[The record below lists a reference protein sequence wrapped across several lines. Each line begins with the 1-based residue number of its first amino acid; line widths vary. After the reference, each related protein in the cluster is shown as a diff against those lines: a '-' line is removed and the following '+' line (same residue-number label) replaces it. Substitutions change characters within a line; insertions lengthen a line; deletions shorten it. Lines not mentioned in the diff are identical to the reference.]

1 MCEPT
6 DSKNVILVCKHSCHV
21 HKPQESPQII
31 IVGIEHKQEEEA
43 TDLRKKK
50 RLLELFNLLPNQAMH
65 RQHQKKIRKRPKRRE
80 MARKKREESDPIEK

>member
-1 MCEPT
+1 MT
-6 DSKNVILVCKHSCHV
+6 DSSDSKKTILICKHSCHV

-50 RLLELFNLLPNQAMH
+50 RLLELFNLLQNQAN
-65 RQHQKKIRKRPKRRE
+65 RSSASRNQYFQYF
-80 MARKKREESDPIEK
+80 